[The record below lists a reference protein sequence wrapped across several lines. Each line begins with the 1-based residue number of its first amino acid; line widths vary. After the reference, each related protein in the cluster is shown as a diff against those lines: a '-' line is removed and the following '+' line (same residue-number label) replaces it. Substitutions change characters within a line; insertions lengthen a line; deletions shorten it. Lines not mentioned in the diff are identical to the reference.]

1 MQRKKIEAYVIDNK
15 GFTLIE
21 LIMAVAIMTLV
32 MSALVIM
39 VSVSLKQYGIVGSD
53 VNMQQNS
60 QFIMEHVGESI
71 MESSSLPH
79 EIKVGSLHGYAMDT
93 LSNDGERAV
102 RIIVLDENSHRAFTK
117 LVKGKEFVNM
127 QADKSSKKISA
138 FHAAADVPLSALPS
152 DNEGMGDNKYT
163 DLNKDFDIS
172 DDIDIVDENPNIDG
186 GNGNKITDVPTI
198 VEEIDATNTDEVN
211 PEKDVSDKSLS
222 SYVTGAMLG
231 NIVQHPEQNLLADCV
246 DKLVLEKAENGN
258 LIPVKLSMN
267 IGGRTLKL
275 TGKYRIRNMIY

>member
-79 EIKVGSLHGYAMDT
+79 EINVGSLHGYAMDI

-117 LVKGKEFVNM
+117 LVKGKEFVDM
-127 QADKSSKKISA
+127 QADKSSKKASE
-138 FHAAADVPLSALPS
+138 FHAAADVPLSALPA